1 MDAEPFTHAELV
13 AVLTIDSAEAAKH
26 ARCGTK
32 ARCRLDAIAK
42 CDEDLDALLTL
53 EMRDLR
59 TMVAGPI
66 NGG

>member
-1 MDAEPFTHAELV
+1 MDAETFTRAEIV

-42 CDEDLDALLTL
+42 CDEDLDALLSM
-53 EMRDLR
+53 EVPDLR

-66 NGG
+66 TGG